1 MKTKEAFEKYLDFG
15 YKPILLHHNTKIP
28 IFFGWQK
35 KYNYKTYY
43 DLLNNSN
50 KKYNI
55 GFLLGEIVDIEGDTE
70 EANEILNRYFL
81 TINHPIYKSKKS
93 YHHLF
98 KNSYRNISRIQ
109 INNFEIR
116 GFSHQSVVPPSNVD
130 YAQEDYIWT
139 EDLIHFNELPEIPK
153 DFTLDFKISSLK
165 TNIKKNKH
173 DKSKSGIWCY
183 VCKNKFLLN
192 KQLLNTQIKKF
203 KLTNQKWK
211 CKICKSN

>member
-1 MKTKEAFEKYLDFG
+1 MNTKESFLKYLDFG
-15 YKPILLHHNTKIP
+15 YKPILLHQNTKIP
-28 IFFGWQK
+28 IFYGWQK

-43 DLLNNSN
+43 DLLIKSD

-55 GFLLGEIVDIEGDTE
+55 GFLLGNIVDIEGDTE

-81 TINHPIYKSKKS
+81 VKNHPIYKSKKS

-130 YAQEDYIWT
+130 SSENYIWI
-139 EDLIHFNELPEIPK
+139 EDLMPFNELPEIPI
-153 DFTLDFKISSLK
+153 DFAKDFKISSFK
-165 TNIKKNKH
+165 TNFKRETDKN
-173 DKSKSGIWCY
+173 KSGIWCFS
-183 VCKNKFLLN
+183 CKNKFFLN
-192 KQLLNTQIKKF
+192 KQLLNIQLQKF
-203 KLTNQKWK
+203 KLINEKWK
-211 CKICKSN
+211 CKNCKKISI